1 MYPTGDRMIQT
12 KVSISDDQ
20 NLFVNKF
27 KSFGF
32 KNKSSMFRKALDLLI
47 AEYKKDQLAKSAQLY
62 AEIYST
68 DSDLQELTESA
79 ISDWPE

>member
-1 MYPTGDRMIQT
+1 MIQT
-12 KVSISDDQ
+12 KVSINDEQ
-20 NLFVNKF
+20 NMFVNKF
-27 KSFGF
+27 KSLGF
-32 KNKSSMFRKALDLLI
+32 KSKSSMFRKALELLI
-47 AEYKKDQLAKSAQLY
+47 AEHKKNQLARSAQLY

>member
-1 MYPTGDRMIQT
+1 MIQA

-20 NLFVNKF
+20 YMFVNKF

-32 KNKSSMFRKALDLLI
+32 KNKSSMFRKALELLI
-47 AEYKKDQLAKSAQLY
+47 AEYKKNQLAKSAQLY

-68 DSDLQELTESA
+68 DSELKELTESA
-79 ISDWPE
+79 INDWPE